1 MARSDQ
7 RFVPATPSGTALDHV
22 SRQMAMLEKQL
33 IVQVV
38 EMARDAPDVIALWFG
53 ESDLDT
59 PDVAK
64 DAAMAALARGETHYT
79 HQNGIPPLRQA
90 LATYMAGL
98 YGRDFDSRRIT
109 VASGGMSAIMMA
121 LQTVLSAGDHMVIV
135 TPLWPNAFGVCRILG
150 AEYSEV
156 PMVQH
161 SDGWSLDLDRLFA
174 AVGPRTRALY
184 IATPGNPTGWI
195 MEHDQQ
201 QAVLDFCRARGLWLI
216 ADEVYIRL
224 AYESDLPRGR
234 APSFLDVADPD
245 DRLIVINSFSKSWSM
260 TGWRLGW
267 IAHPADTGHA
277 FEKLVEYN
285 IANPT
290 TFVQYAGVAAIRDGE
305 PFIAETVERYRRN
318 RDIVVQ
324 RLGAMKRV
332 TLSRPDG
339 AFYAFFAVDGM
350 TDSVAFAQQLIDEV
364 GVGLAPGR
372 AFSEDG
378 EGWMRLCF
386 AADTQTVSAAMDRLA
401 PVLG

>member
-216 ADEVYIRL
+216 ADEVYARMIYDR
-224 AYESDLPRGR
+224 PV
-234 APSFLDVADPD
+234 APSFLEIADD
-245 DRLIVINSFSKSWSM
+245 EDRLIVVNTFSKTWAM
-260 TGWRLGW
+260 TGWRMGW
-267 IAHPADTGHA
+267 MVAPPSL
-277 FEKLVEYN
+277 EKLLADV
-285 IANPT
+285 
-290 TFVQYAGVAAIRDGE
+290 VQYNSSGTATFLQYGALAAVEAGEGFAERMRDHCRVG
-305 PFIAETVERYRRN
+305 
-318 RDIVVQ
+318 RDIVHD
-324 RLGAMKRV
+324 RLHGMNRI
-332 TLSRPDG
+332 TLARPQ
-339 AFYAFFAVDGM
+339 AALYAFLKVDGL
-350 TDSVAFAQQLIDEV
+350 TDSLAAAKSLLTET
-364 GVGLAPGR
+364 GVGLAPGV
-372 AFSEDG
+372 AFGAGG
-378 EGWMRLCF
+378 EGHLRICF
-386 AADTQTVSAAMDRLA
+386 ANAPDRLNQAMDRLA
-401 PVLG
+401 PALARL